1 MWFPTTNWY
10 QEEIKVDEEI
20 TESKH
25 FNNSMVT
32 IKEQFIKFI
41 EDLRKLSQQQQEIEF
56 LVARGNNWV
65 QYGHHIKNRG
75 KLRNQA
81 QSIQE
86 MEFLVTRGN
95 KEIQNGHQT

>member
-1 MWFPTTNWY
+1 MSPTTIDPYQNNTIAKANLMWFPTTNWY

-65 QYGHHIKNRG
+65 QYGRHIK
-75 KLRNQA
+75 
-81 QSIQE
+81 
-86 MEFLVTRGN
+86 
-95 KEIQNGHQT
+95 